1 MIVLTAL
8 EATFGLPLPI
18 FPTML
23 MLAFRPATPSFVAPF
38 KDLDAVLNSAPVA
51 VSTTV
56 TTVASTPAYLENGFR
71 CCFYK
76 DIQNNFRTYS

>member
-1 MIVLTAL
+1 MIVLAAL

-18 FPTML
+18 FPTVL
-23 MLAFRPATPSFVAPF
+23 VLAFRPATPSFVAPF
-38 KDLDAVLNSAPVA
+38 KDLDAVLNSAPV
-51 VSTTV
+51 
-56 TTVASTPAYLENGFR
+56 TTVASTPAYLGNGFR